1 MQKYCN
7 SDCGT
12 FVIMQKCHYL
22 NCGTFVIV
30 QKRHYLDCGTSASRS
45 SATIEIADGVFIN
58 IKTKV
63 CRLLFCKKMITFA
76 R

>member
-1 MQKYCN
+1 M
-7 SDCGT
+7 
-12 FVIMQKCHYL
+12 
-22 NCGTFVIV
+22 
-30 QKRHYLDCGTSASRS
+30 QKRHYFDCGTSASRS